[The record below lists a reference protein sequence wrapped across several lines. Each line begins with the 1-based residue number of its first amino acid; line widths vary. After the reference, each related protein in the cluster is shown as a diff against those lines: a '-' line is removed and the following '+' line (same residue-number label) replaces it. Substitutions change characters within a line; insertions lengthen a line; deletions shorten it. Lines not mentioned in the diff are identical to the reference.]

1 MKLLRD
7 LRESTRLL
15 FLYEVIASRHTRLRT
30 IAERLDMTVQGAS
43 DYLRGLEN
51 DGLLTV
57 VDREYRAT
65 KKGIEFLLSR
75 VRELRS
81 FVEQA
86 GRTMAFVETTA
97 AFAGAAIREGDRVGL
112 FMEEGH
118 LVAYPNRPSPSSGI
132 ADGNAAKGED
142 AAVRELDGIVT
153 LHPGKVTI
161 ARVPSARSGGS
172 RAINPATAKKVVRR
186 RRGAMLAAMDVAG
199 LVAARSLGLR
209 PRIEFAVLPGA
220 LEAAERGVDVILLV
234 PEERA
239 TEAVQAIEAA
249 NGKLEEKIPYES
261 LGLR

>member
-15 FLYEVIASRHTRLRT
+15 FLYEVIANRHTRLRT

-43 DYLRGLEN
+43 DYLKGLKA
-51 DGLLTV
+51 DGMLTV
-57 VDREYRAT
+57 VDGEYRAT

-75 VRELRS
+75 VRELRA

-97 AFAGAAIREGDRVGL
+97 ALAATSIRRGDRVGL

-118 LVAYPNRPSPSSGI
+118 LVAYPNRASPSSGM
-132 ADGNAAKGED
+132 ADGDAAKGED
-142 AAVRELDGIVT
+142 VAVRELDGIVT
-153 LHPGKVTI
+153 LHPGRITI
-161 ARVPSARSGGS
+161 ARVPSTRSGGS
-172 RAINPATAKKVVRR
+172 KAINPAAAKKILRR
-186 RRGAMLAAMDVAG
+186 SRGSILGAMDVTG

-220 LEAAERGVDVILLV
+220 LEAAQRGVDVLLLV
-234 PEERA
+234 PEDRA

-261 LGLR
+261 LALR